1 MRVML
6 WSHLY
11 HKPRLRFPFKLAGI
25 QQKSL
30 QKQFYDAV
38 IILSCSYSLCDYD
51 HHWLQA
57 AEKGFVQHHLLEPL
71 LEERQ
76 DFDYFFSFYCTEKH
90 ALLQKV

>member
-6 WSHLY
+6 WLHFY
-11 HKPRLRFPFKLAGI
+11 HKPRLWFPFKLVRI

-51 HHWLQA
+51 DHWLQA
-57 AEKGFVQHHLLEPL
+57 AEKRFVQHHLLKPL
-71 LEERQ
+71 LEERKTYL
-76 DFDYFFSFYCTEKH
+76 FLSYCTEKQV
-90 ALLQKV
+90 LL

>member
-1 MRVML
+1 MVTFV
-6 WSHLY
+6 SQT
-11 HKPRLRFPFKLAGI
+11 KAAVPI
-25 QQKSL
+25 QIRRNSAKKSL

-71 LEERQ
+71 LEARQ
-76 DFDYFFSFYCTEKH
+76 DFDYLFFLFYCTEKH
-90 ALLQKV
+90 ALL